1 MNVYKNIK
9 CKKSML
15 VIGIILFVVFMGLGL
30 LIYSGEVN
38 AEYEVLT
45 KNTSE
50 NVYAKLNVSL
60 LDSAFATETLDGKEK
75 DYYIAFDENDNPF
88 IIVLNKSGLESLRK
102 IQEYTLSETEIE
114 KPNPVMVYGNVSKS
128 DTEVFK
134 YLQEFL
140 KDEDGNT
147 YTIDELKSVVGEN
160 YLDTTWDNKEEGI
173 FALILFGVFSLSGL
187 ILIIVYFV
195 RNKKS
200 KKILE
205 EYERELKNINIHVS
219 GKSDVVFD
227 GDYKWECE
235 AITNILKNGIE
246 YSKDN
251 GDIYVNYKD
260 NGMYVSIDIIDNG
273 KGICNEDMKHIFDR
287 FYKKNNN
294 SNNFGIGL
302 SLAKEIIE
310 RDNGTI
316 RVSSNNGTK
325 FSIRY
330 YK

>member
-50 NVYAKLNVSL
+50 NVYAKLIVSL

-88 IIVLNKSGLESLRK
+88 IIVLDKSGLESLRK

-205 EYERELKNINIHVS
+205 EYERELEKIEEDV
-219 GKSDVVFD
+219 KS
-227 GDYKWECE
+227 
-235 AITNILKNGIE
+235 
-246 YSKDN
+246 
-251 GDIYVNYKD
+251 
-260 NGMYVSIDIIDNG
+260 G
-273 KGICNEDMKHIFDR
+273 KGIHNKKCKVYLTDR
-287 FYKKNNN
+287 YLLSYAGGVKLIELNDIVWVYPFITKQNGITTSKSIYVITNNGKSNVVAVVNTWGKKNKAFFEELYQDIINKVPNVLVGYSKENMEKAKEMYKK
-294 SNNFGIGL
+294 
-302 SLAKEIIE
+302 
-310 RDNGTI
+310 
-316 RVSSNNGTK
+316 
-325 FSIRY
+325 
-330 YK
+330 

>member
-1 MNVYKNIK
+1 MNIYKNIK
-9 CKKSML
+9 SKKSLL

-45 KNTSE
+45 KNTSA

-60 LDSAFATETLDGKEK
+60 LDSAFAKETLDGKEK

-187 ILIIVYFV
+187 ILIVVYFV

-205 EYERELKNINIHVS
+205 EYGRELEKIEE
-219 GKSDVVFD
+219 DV
-227 GDYKWECE
+227 
-235 AITNILKNGIE
+235 N
-246 YSKDN
+246 S
-251 GDIYVNYKD
+251 
-260 NGMYVSIDIIDNG
+260 G
-273 KGICNEDMKHIFDR
+273 KGIHNKKCKVYLTDKYLLSYAGGVKLIELNDIVWVYPFITKQNGITTSKSIYVVTNNGKSNVVAVVNTWGKKNKASYEEIYQDIINKVPNVLVGYSKENMEKAKEM
-287 FYKKNNN
+287 YKK
-294 SNNFGIGL
+294 
-302 SLAKEIIE
+302 
-310 RDNGTI
+310 
-316 RVSSNNGTK
+316 
-325 FSIRY
+325 
-330 YK
+330 

>member
-1 MNVYKNIK
+1 MNIYKNIK
-9 CKKSML
+9 SKKSLL

-45 KNTSE
+45 KNTSA

-88 IIVLNKSGLESLRK
+88 IIVLDKSGLESLRK

-205 EYERELKNINIHVS
+205 EYGRELEKIEE
-219 GKSDVVFD
+219 DV
-227 GDYKWECE
+227 
-235 AITNILKNGIE
+235 N
-246 YSKDN
+246 S
-251 GDIYVNYKD
+251 
-260 NGMYVSIDIIDNG
+260 G
-273 KGICNEDMKHIFDR
+273 KGIHNKKCKVYLTDKYLLSYAGGVKLIELNDIVWVYPFITKQNGITTSKSIYVVTNNGKSNVIAVVNTWGKKNKAFFEELYQDIINKVPNVLVGYSKENMEKTKEM
-287 FYKKNNN
+287 YKK
-294 SNNFGIGL
+294 
-302 SLAKEIIE
+302 
-310 RDNGTI
+310 
-316 RVSSNNGTK
+316 
-325 FSIRY
+325 
-330 YK
+330 

>member
-1 MNVYKNIK
+1 MNIYKNIK
-9 CKKSML
+9 SKKSLL

-45 KNTSE
+45 KNTSA

-60 LDSAFATETLDGKEK
+60 LDSAFAKETLDGKEK

-88 IIVLNKSGLESLRK
+88 IIVLDKSGLESLRK

-205 EYERELKNINIHVS
+205 EYGRELEKIEE
-219 GKSDVVFD
+219 DV
-227 GDYKWECE
+227 
-235 AITNILKNGIE
+235 N
-246 YSKDN
+246 S
-251 GDIYVNYKD
+251 
-260 NGMYVSIDIIDNG
+260 G
-273 KGICNEDMKHIFDR
+273 KGIHNKKCKVYLTDKYLLSYAGGVKLIELNDIVWVYPFITKQNGITTSKSIYVVTNNGKSNVIAVVNTWGKKNKAFFEELYQDIINKVPNVLVGYSKENMEKTKEM
-287 FYKKNNN
+287 YKK
-294 SNNFGIGL
+294 
-302 SLAKEIIE
+302 
-310 RDNGTI
+310 
-316 RVSSNNGTK
+316 
-325 FSIRY
+325 
-330 YK
+330 

>member
-45 KNTSE
+45 KNTSA

-88 IIVLNKSGLESLRK
+88 IIVLDKSGLESLRK

-205 EYERELKNINIHVS
+205 EYERELEKIEEDV
-219 GKSDVVFD
+219 KS
-227 GDYKWECE
+227 
-235 AITNILKNGIE
+235 
-246 YSKDN
+246 
-251 GDIYVNYKD
+251 
-260 NGMYVSIDIIDNG
+260 G
-273 KGICNEDMKHIFDR
+273 KGIHNKKCKVYLTDR
-287 FYKKNNN
+287 YLLSYAGGVKLIELNDIVWVYPFITKQNGITTSKSIYVITNNGKSNVVAVVNTWGKKNKAFFEELYQDIINKVPNVLVGYSKENMEKAKEMYKK
-294 SNNFGIGL
+294 
-302 SLAKEIIE
+302 
-310 RDNGTI
+310 
-316 RVSSNNGTK
+316 
-325 FSIRY
+325 
-330 YK
+330 

>member
-9 CKKSML
+9 GHKSML

-60 LDSAFATETLDGKEK
+60 LDSAFAKETLDGKEK

-187 ILIIVYFV
+187 ILIVVYFV

-205 EYERELKNINIHVS
+205 ECGRELEKIEEDV
-219 GKSDVVFD
+219 KS
-227 GDYKWECE
+227 
-235 AITNILKNGIE
+235 
-246 YSKDN
+246 
-251 GDIYVNYKD
+251 
-260 NGMYVSIDIIDNG
+260 G
-273 KGICNEDMKHIFDR
+273 KGIHNKKCKVYLTDR
-287 FYKKNNN
+287 YLLSYAGGVKLIELNDIVWVYPFITKQNGITTSKSIYVITNNGKSNVVAVVNTWGKKNKAFFEELYQDIINKVPNVLVGYSKENMEKAKEMYKK
-294 SNNFGIGL
+294 
-302 SLAKEIIE
+302 
-310 RDNGTI
+310 
-316 RVSSNNGTK
+316 
-325 FSIRY
+325 
-330 YK
+330 

>member
-38 AEYEVLT
+38 AEYEILT

-88 IIVLNKSGLESLRK
+88 IIVLDKIGLESLRK

-205 EYERELKNINIHVS
+205 EYERELEKIEEDV
-219 GKSDVVFD
+219 KS
-227 GDYKWECE
+227 
-235 AITNILKNGIE
+235 
-246 YSKDN
+246 
-251 GDIYVNYKD
+251 
-260 NGMYVSIDIIDNG
+260 G
-273 KGICNEDMKHIFDR
+273 KGIHNKKCKVYLTDR
-287 FYKKNNN
+287 YLLSYAGGVKLIELNDIVWVYPFITKQNGITTSKSIYVITNNGKSNVVAVVNTWGKKNKAFFEELYQDIINKVPNVLVGYSKENMEKAKEMYKK
-294 SNNFGIGL
+294 
-302 SLAKEIIE
+302 
-310 RDNGTI
+310 
-316 RVSSNNGTK
+316 
-325 FSIRY
+325 
-330 YK
+330 

>member
-60 LDSAFATETLDGKEK
+60 LDSAFAKETLDGKEK

-114 KPNPVMVYGNVSKS
+114 KPNPVMVYGNVLKS

-205 EYERELKNINIHVS
+205 EYGRELEKIEE
-219 GKSDVVFD
+219 DV
-227 GDYKWECE
+227 
-235 AITNILKNGIE
+235 N
-246 YSKDN
+246 S
-251 GDIYVNYKD
+251 
-260 NGMYVSIDIIDNG
+260 G
-273 KGICNEDMKHIFDR
+273 KGIHNKKCKVYLTDKYLLSYAGGVKLIELNDIVWVYPFITKQNGITTSKSIYVVTNNGKSNVVAVVNTWGKKNKASYEEIYQDIINKVPNVLVGYSKENMEKAKEM
-287 FYKKNNN
+287 YKK
-294 SNNFGIGL
+294 
-302 SLAKEIIE
+302 
-310 RDNGTI
+310 
-316 RVSSNNGTK
+316 
-325 FSIRY
+325 
-330 YK
+330 

>member
-1 MNVYKNIK
+1 MNIYKNIK
-9 CKKSML
+9 SKKSLL

-45 KNTSE
+45 KDTSE

-75 DYYIAFDENDNPF
+75 DYYIAFDVDGNPF
-88 IIVLNKSGLESLRK
+88 VIVLDKDGLENLRK
-102 IQEYTLSETEIE
+102 IQEYTLSEVEMD

-187 ILIIVYFV
+187 TLIIFYFV

-200 KKILE
+200 KELLE
-205 EYERELKNINIHVS
+205 EYGRELEKIEEDINNSRGIHNKECKVYLTDRYLLS
-219 GKSDVVFD
+219 YGNGVKLIELNDIVWVYPFITKQNGITTSKSIYVVTNNGKSNVIAVVNTW
-227 GDYKWECE
+227 GK
-235 AITNILKNGIE
+235 KNKTSFEELYQDIINKVPNVLVG
-246 YSKDN
+246 YSKEN
-251 GDIYVNYKD
+251 MEKAKE
-260 NGMYVSIDIIDNG
+260 M
-273 KGICNEDMKHIFDR
+273 
-287 FYKKNNN
+287 YKK
-294 SNNFGIGL
+294 
-302 SLAKEIIE
+302 
-310 RDNGTI
+310 
-316 RVSSNNGTK
+316 
-325 FSIRY
+325 
-330 YK
+330 

>member
-9 CKKSML
+9 GHKSML

-88 IIVLNKSGLESLRK
+88 IIVLDKSGLESLRK

-114 KPNPVMVYGNVSKS
+114 KPNPVMVYGNVLKS

-187 ILIIVYFV
+187 ILIVVYFV

-205 EYERELKNINIHVS
+205 ECGRELEKIEE
-219 GKSDVVFD
+219 DV
-227 GDYKWECE
+227 
-235 AITNILKNGIE
+235 N
-246 YSKDN
+246 S
-251 GDIYVNYKD
+251 
-260 NGMYVSIDIIDNG
+260 G
-273 KGICNEDMKHIFDR
+273 KGIHNKKCKVYLTDR
-287 FYKKNNN
+287 YLLSYGNGVKLIELNDIVWVYPFITKQNGITTSKSIYVVTNNGKSNVIAVVNTLGKKNKALYEELYQDIINKVPNVLVGYSKENMEKAKEMYKK
-294 SNNFGIGL
+294 
-302 SLAKEIIE
+302 
-310 RDNGTI
+310 
-316 RVSSNNGTK
+316 
-325 FSIRY
+325 
-330 YK
+330 